1 MNGSGWPAYAGIMLL
16 AGVGIPILAALN
28 AGLGLRIGSAPAASV
43 IALSVAMSAA
53 LVTTL
58 ATGTVPRGIEWSG
71 IAPHFYLGGLFMAFY
86 LLSITF
92 IAPKF
97 GVGNAVFFVLLGQI
111 ASAAAI
117 DHFGLFGADR
127 ASIGGMRILGIALMA
142 VGVFLARKPMA

>member
-1 MNGSGWPAYAGIMLL
+1 MSSSGWPAYAAIMLL
-16 AGVGIPILAALN
+16 AGIGIPILAALN
-28 AGLGLRIGSAPAASV
+28 AGLGVRVGSAPAASV
-43 IALSVAMSAA
+43 IALAVAMTTA

-58 ATGTVPRGIEWSG
+58 ATGMVPRGVAWSG

-117 DHFGLFGADR
+117 DHFGLFGADE
-127 ASIGGMRILGIALMA
+127 ASIGGTRMLGIALMA
-142 VGVFLARKPMA
+142 VGVFLARKPIA

>member
-117 DHFGLFGADR
+117 DHFGLFGADK
-127 ASIGGMRILGIALMA
+127 ASIGGMRMLGIALMA